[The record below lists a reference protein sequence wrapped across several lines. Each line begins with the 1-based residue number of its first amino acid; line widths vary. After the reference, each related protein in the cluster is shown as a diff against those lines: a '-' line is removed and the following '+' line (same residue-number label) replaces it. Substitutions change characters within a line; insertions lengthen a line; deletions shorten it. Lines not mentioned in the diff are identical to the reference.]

1 MATKRDYYEVLGVKR
16 DASDKEIRQA
26 YRRLARKYHPDLN
39 PNDKGSEDSFKGIS
53 AAYEVLSDKEKR
65 AKYDRYGHDWAH
77 AEQAEAARAASG
89 AGGGFHSRTSYDFSD
104 LDDLFGGGG
113 AGFGGF
119 EDLFRRGGRS
129 SGGVHFEANIPGQDL
144 EQPVT
149 VSLEE
154 AFAGTTRVISMMGP
168 EGSPRRL
175 EVKIPAGVREGSR
188 VRVASEGAPSPFG
201 GPKGD
206 LYLVVNIAPHRLFE
220 RDGDDLTIKLP
231 VPLHVAMLGGEV
243 DVPTL
248 KGTKLKLSVA
258 PETQNGRKIRLRGQG
273 MPHLGGSGGG
283 DLYAEVNVVL
293 PTHLNDEEK
302 KLFRRLAELRTH
314 VGTAG
319 STDEK

>member
-1 MATKRDYYEVLGVKR
+1 MATKRDYSEVLGVKR
-16 DASDKEIRQA
+16 DASEKEIRQA

-39 PNDKGSEDSFKGIS
+39 PNDKQAEDSFKEIS
-53 AAYEVLSDKEKR
+53 SAYEVLSDKEKR
-65 AKYDRYGHDWAH
+65 AKYDRYGHDFAF

-89 AGGGFHSRTSYDFSD
+89 GGGGFYSSRSYDFSD

-113 AGFGGF
+113 GGFGGF
-119 EDLFRRGGRS
+119 EDLFRRGGRG
-129 SGGVHFEANIPGQDL
+129 SGGVRMDANIPGQDV
-144 EQPVT
+144 EQDVT

-154 AFAGTTRVISMMGP
+154 AFAGTTRVISMMAG
-168 EGSPRRL
+168 EGSPRRI

-206 LYLVVNIAPHRLFE
+206 LYLVVHIAPHRSFE
-220 RDGDDLTIKLP
+220 REGDDLTVKLP

-243 DVPTL
+243 DVQTL

-258 PETQNGRKIRLRGQG
+258 AETQNGRKIRLRGQG
-273 MPHLGGSGGG
+273 MPHLGGSGSG

-302 KLFRRLAELRTH
+302 KLFKRLAELRGNA
-314 VGTAG
+314 GTTG
-319 STDEK
+319 

>member
-1 MATKRDYYEVLGVKR
+1 
-16 DASDKEIRQA
+16 
-26 YRRLARKYHPDLN
+26 
-39 PNDKGSEDSFKGIS
+39 
-53 AAYEVLSDKEKR
+53 
-65 AKYDRYGHDWAH
+65 
-77 AEQAEAARAASG
+77 
-89 AGGGFHSRTSYDFSD
+89 
-104 LDDLFGGGG
+104 
-113 AGFGGF
+113 
-119 EDLFRRGGRS
+119 
-129 SGGVHFEANIPGQDL
+129 
-144 EQPVT
+144 
-149 VSLEE
+149 
-154 AFAGTTRVISMMGP
+154 MMGP

-206 LYLVVNIAPHRLFE
+206 LYLVVSIAPHRLFE

-248 KGTKLKLSVA
+248 KGTKLKLNVA

-273 MPHLGGSGGG
+273 MPRLGGSGSG

-302 KLFRRLAELRTH
+302 KLFQRLAELRAH

-319 STDEK
+319 RTDEK

>member
-26 YRRLARKYHPDLN
+26 YRRLARKFHPDLN
-39 PNDKGSEDSFKGIS
+39 PNDKQAEEGFKEIS
-53 AAYEVLSDKEKR
+53 SAYEVLSDKEKR
-65 AKYDRYGHDWAH
+65 AKYDRYGHDFAY
-77 AEQAEAARAASG
+77 AEQAEAARAAGG
-89 AGGGFHSRTSYDFSD
+89 AGGFYTRSYDFGD

-113 AGFGGF
+113 GFGGF
-119 EDLFRRGGRS
+119 EDLFRRGGRA
-129 SGGVHFEANIPGQDL
+129 GGGARVDMNIPGQDL
-144 EQPVT
+144 EQSVT
-149 VSLEE
+149 ISLEE
-154 AFAGTTRVISMMGP
+154 AYAGTTRVISMMSP
-168 EGSPRRL
+168 EGAPRRL
-175 EVKIPAGVREGSR
+175 EVKIPPGVREGSR

-206 LYLVVNIAPHRLFE
+206 LYLVVNVASHRLFE

-273 MPHLGGSGGG
+273 MPHLGGSGSG

-293 PTHLNDEEK
+293 PTRLNDEEK
-302 KLFRRLAELRTH
+302 KLFQRLAELRTH
-314 VGTAG
+314 AGTAG
-319 STDEK
+319 